1 MDLIF
6 NKSTS
11 FILNGLRLNVNDF
24 DDALQTFIQKSN
36 RIIFGRITNNNISS
50 TDFKDFLIE
59 FNDYFPEFLH
69 WANTLL
75 DKDNV
80 SLKDI
85 LSTTSVIIP
94 DTLIKDKINIL
105 YNFIH
110 TPPDPN
116 LFEED
121 FGSTDEES

>member
-6 NKSTS
+6 NKSIS

-24 DDALQTFIQKSN
+24 DDAFQTFIQKLN
-36 RIIFGRITNNNISS
+36 IRIFGRITNDNISL
-50 TDFKDFLIE
+50 TDFKNFLIQ
-59 FNDYFPEFLH
+59 FNDDFPKFYN

-75 DKDNV
+75 DEDNV

-94 DTLIKDKINIL
+94 NSLIKDKINLL
-105 YNFIH
+105 YNFID

-121 FGSTDEES
+121 FGSTDEEL